1 MSKKYVDEVT
11 GLEFLGEEITS
22 AQKAIRA
29 KCLDCCAYQ
38 KEEVK
43 LCTCCTCPL
52 WPFRMGKNPYK
63 KKKEFTEEQLAERRS
78 RMQKLHAAKKAKAAN
93 NS

>member
-1 MSKKYVDEVT
+1 MSKYFDEVT
-11 GLEFLGEEITS
+11 NLEFTGEQITS

-29 KCLDCCAYQ
+29 KCLDCCAFQ

-43 LCTCCTCPL
+43 LCTDNNCPL

-63 KKKEFTEEQLAERRS
+63 KKKEFTEEQLAERRA
-78 RMQKLHAAKKAKAAN
+78 RMKKLHAAKKAKAAN
-93 NS
+93 VD